1 MNLSTKNPTVKN
13 NNYVV
18 NQSKN
23 PSFNAKLSLSRQA
36 SKLLAEKCQKAA
48 LEANNGVHDAATYM
62 VGHDMASYID
72 NNINYLAEMVKPLK
86 PVDFPVV
93 IDVSQQYK
101 NFLKHRRQGETFDN
115 YHYGEFEIC
124 PNGTPMNGLDFDAVF
139 NFNFSMRPMQMERL
153 YYVIKERM
161 DILFNKM

>member
-1 MNLSTKNPTVKN
+1 MNLSTVNPKVTN
-13 NNYVV
+13 NNYVL

-23 PSFNAKLSLSRQA
+23 PNFNAKLSLSRQA
-36 SKLLAEKCQKAA
+36 SKLLAEKCQNAA
-48 LEANNGVHDAATYM
+48 LEANSGVHDAATYM
-62 VGHDMASYID
+62 VGYDMASYID
-72 NNINYLAEMVKPLK
+72 SNINHLAEMVKPLK

-101 NFLKHRRQGETFDN
+101 KFLKHHRPGETFDD
-115 YHYGEFEIC
+115 YRYGEFEIC
-124 PNGTPMNGLDFDAVF
+124 PNGTSMDGLDFDAVF
-139 NFNFSMRPMQMERL
+139 NFNFSMLPMQMERL